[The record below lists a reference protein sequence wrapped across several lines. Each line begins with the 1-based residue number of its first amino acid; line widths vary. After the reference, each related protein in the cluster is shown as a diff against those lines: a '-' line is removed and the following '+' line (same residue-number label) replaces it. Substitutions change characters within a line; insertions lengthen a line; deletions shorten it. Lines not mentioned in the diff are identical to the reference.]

1 MLDKFPKIAFY
12 DREGK
17 FFPLFGHAN
26 EMMMALKSNM
36 TT

>member
-12 DREGK
+12 DREGN

-26 EMMMALKSNM
+26 GVKVWDDVGS
-36 TT
+36 